1 MMRLF
6 PGKHVGS
13 ALAGLAWALA
23 VGAGFVGLQR
33 YATKPG
39 RAEPS
44 PGRWPVECRTRA
56 DPGRANLVF
65 LAHPRCP
72 CTRAG
77 IGELSRLMA
86 RCQGLV
92 TAHVLFYRPQGSPK
106 GWGHTDSWDA
116 AAAIPG
122 VRVGDDE
129 GGAEAA
135 RFGGAT
141 SGHAL
146 LYGRDGRL
154 LFSGGITTARGHA
167 GDNPG
172 RDAVVSFLT
181 AGKADRASHP
191 VFGCPILDDAA
202 AEGAPDGF

>member
-1 MMRLF
+1 MRRF
-6 PGKHVGS
+6 PGKHVGP
-13 ALAGLAWALA
+13 ALAGLVWALA
-23 VGAGFVGLQR
+23 VGAGFITLQR

-39 RAEPS
+39 HAAPS
-44 PGRWPVECRTRA
+44 PVRWPAACRTRP

-86 RCQGLV
+86 RCHGLV
-92 TAHVLFYRPQGSPK
+92 TAHVLFYRPRGAPES
-106 GWGHTDSWDA
+106 WGRTATWDA

-122 VRVGDDE
+122 VVVAGDE
-129 GGAEAA
+129 GGDEAA
-135 RFGGAT
+135 RFGGET

-146 LYGRDGRL
+146 LYGRDGAL
-154 LFSGGITTARGHA
+154 LFSGGITSARGHE

-172 RDAVVSFLT
+172 RDAVVSHLT
-181 AGKADRASHP
+181 GGGAGLSEFP

-202 AEGAPDGF
+202 EGDPDGP